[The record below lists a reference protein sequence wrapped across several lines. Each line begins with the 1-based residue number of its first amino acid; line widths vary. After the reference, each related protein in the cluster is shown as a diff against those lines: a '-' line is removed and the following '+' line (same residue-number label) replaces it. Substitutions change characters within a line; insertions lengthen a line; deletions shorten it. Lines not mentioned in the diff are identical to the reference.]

1 MSHLLTLSIHQAAP
15 GLYRARV
22 TQGGVEV
29 TEPSYHQN
37 VESAIFD
44 RGGPASCEGIMGF
57 PRLVWRHLCRYL
69 PDRTHGVQG
78 KRTGG
83 LLVCTVSSTC
93 MIQWCRVLSGTWRA
107 QEPGT

>member
-29 TEPSYHQN
+29 TETSYYQN

-57 PRLVWRHLCRYL
+57 HVWY
-69 PDRTHGVQG
+69 
-78 KRTGG
+78 GG
-83 LLVCTVSSTC
+83 IYVGTFPIELMESRESELGGF
-93 MIQWCRVLSGTWRA
+93 LSA
-107 QEPGT
+107 LSQALA